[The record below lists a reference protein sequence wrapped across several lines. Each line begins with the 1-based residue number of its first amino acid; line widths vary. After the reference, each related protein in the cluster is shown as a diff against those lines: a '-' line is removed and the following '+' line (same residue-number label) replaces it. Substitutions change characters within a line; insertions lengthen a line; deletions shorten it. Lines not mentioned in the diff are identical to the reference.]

1 VHRLL
6 LCSALLTAPAAA
18 GPLLAQSGRAAP
30 AWDNAS
36 WLNADA
42 PLRLDGLHGRV
53 VLVNFW
59 VYSCYNCTNT
69 VPALVE
75 LDRRYRAAGLVTI
88 GMHTPEFPPYSGEH
102 DAGNVARALK
112 RYGITYP
119 VAQDNDHRTWDR
131 YGIRFWP
138 TVVLIDKKGRIRHEE
153 IGEFHPDD
161 ARFVDVE
168 RRIRALLD
176 E

>member
-1 VHRLL
+1 MTRLALL
-6 LCSALLTAPAAA
+6 LTLTLGLPATD
-18 GPLLAQSGRAAP
+18 LVAQSGRAAP
-30 AWDNAS
+30 AWSNAT
-36 WLNADA
+36 WLNAA
-42 PLRLDGLHGRV
+42 SPLRLDQLKGHV

-69 VPALVE
+69 IPALLE
-75 LDRRYRAAGLVTI
+75 LERRHAASGLVTL

-102 DAGNVARALK
+102 DAANVERALK

-119 VAQDNDHRTWDR
+119 VAQDNDRRTWDR
-131 YGIRFWP
+131 YGIRYWP
-138 TVVLIDKKGRIRHEE
+138 TVVLIDKRGRIRHEE

-161 ARFVDVE
+161 ARFAEVD
-168 RRIRALLD
+168 RRIRALLA

>member
-1 VHRLL
+1 MHRLIL
-6 LCSALLTAPAAA
+6 LAALLGGLAPV
-18 GPLLAQSGRAAP
+18 GLLAQGGRTAP
-30 AWDNAS
+30 TWDNAS
-36 WLNADA
+36 WLNADE
-42 PLRLDGLHGRV
+42 PLRLDRLRGRV

-102 DAGNVARALK
+102 DAANVARALK
-112 RYGITYP
+112 RYGISYP

-131 YGIRFWP
+131 YDIRFWP
-138 TVVLIDKKGRIRHEE
+138 TVVLIDKHGRIRHEE

-161 ARFVDVE
+161 ARFADVD

>member
-1 VHRLL
+1 MHRLL
-6 LCSALLTAPAAA
+6 ALLALA
-18 GPLLAQSGRAAP
+18 GPGTLAAQAPRAAP
-30 AWDNAS
+30 AWDNGS
-36 WLNADA
+36 WLNAPA
-42 PLRLDGLHGRV
+42 PIRLDDLKGRV

-69 VPALVE
+69 VPALIE
-75 LDRRYRAAGLVTI
+75 LDRRYRDAGLVTL

-102 DAGNVARALK
+102 DAANVARALT

-119 VAQDNDHRTWDR
+119 VAQDNDRRTWDK

-138 TVVLIDKKGRIRHEE
+138 TVVLIDKRGRIRFEE

-161 ARFVDVE
+161 AHFADVD
-168 RRIRALLD
+168 RRIRALLA